1 MVFNYDDFKQIM
13 KSASKFTSND
23 EDRPRLTY
31 IKFTVK
37 DNKLKVESLD
47 GYRALRF
54 TRKLA
59 DNNEDFTAF
68 LKPECFIKGNF
79 KEVILEKD
87 KITYKGGYFKEL
99 MISLSEV
106 EGVFPDLDTIYP
118 DYKNEYKGQAEN
130 IAFNP
135 HYFADISKVLPRK
148 RLDYIEFFM
157 PNTKVRPIV
166 CTYTWDNDLYEFL
179 LLPVIMTI

>member
-1 MVFNYDDFKQIM
+1 MEYAIRKGKEIIYFGGIREMVFNYDDFKQIM

-68 LKPECFIKGNF
+68 
-79 KEVILEKD
+79 
-87 KITYKGGYFKEL
+87 
-99 MISLSEV
+99 
-106 EGVFPDLDTIYP
+106 
-118 DYKNEYKGQAEN
+118 
-130 IAFNP
+130 
-135 HYFADISKVLPRK
+135 
-148 RLDYIEFFM
+148 
-157 PNTKVRPIV
+157 
-166 CTYTWDNDLYEFL
+166 
-179 LLPVIMTI
+179 

>member
-1 MVFNYDDFKQIM
+1 M
-13 KSASKFTSND
+13 
-23 EDRPRLTY
+23 
-31 IKFTVK
+31 
-37 DNKLKVESLD
+37 
-47 GYRALRF
+47 
-54 TRKLA
+54 
-59 DNNEDFTAF
+59 
-68 LKPECFIKGNF
+68 KPECFIKGNF
-79 KEVILEKD
+79 KVILEKD

-148 RLDYIEFFM
+148 RLDYIEFFYAEYKSKTDSM
-157 PNTKVRPIV
+157 HLYLGQRFIRIFIIASNNDHLSLKFTLRGTKGFMRTSNQDKLIKSA
-166 CTYTWDNDLYEFL
+166 
-179 LLPVIMTI
+179 M